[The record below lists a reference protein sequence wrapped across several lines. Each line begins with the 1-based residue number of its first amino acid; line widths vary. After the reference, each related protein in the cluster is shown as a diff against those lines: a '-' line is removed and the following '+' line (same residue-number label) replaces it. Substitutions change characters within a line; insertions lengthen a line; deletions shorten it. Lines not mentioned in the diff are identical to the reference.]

1 MSSAP
6 YTSVTVE
13 ADDSDDDIVVT
24 AQTSLA
30 DKGKAR
36 ADPDEP
42 VPSSAGVS
50 GSIGRQQQSQRQTI
64 GGIGL
69 ETRTGA
75 AVSTL
80 DEPLTATLVCF
91 GSEAVQSQLVLIMR
105 AGSAARP

>member
-24 AQTSLA
+24 SQSSLA

-36 ADPDEP
+36 ADPIQP
-42 VPSSAGVS
+42 AAPSPAGVS

-75 AVSTL
+75 GLSTL
-80 DEPLTATLVCF
+80 DEPLTATLVRF
-91 GSEAVQSQLVLIMR
+91 RVGKRRIPIPVL
-105 AGSAARP
+105 S